1 MLGKPVDSLQEAA
14 VRVGATLLLKGRRAG
29 VEKGFGEGSFTVAT

>member
-14 VRVGATLLLKGRRAG
+14 VRVGATLLLQGCRAG
-29 VEKGFGEGSFTVAT
+29 VEEGFGEGRFMVAT